1 MLLLF
6 MTAFDK
12 IALATDHVRPFKK
25 PETWNL
31 GGFITVSVVL
41 GVALLAEQ
49 ENEIYAKA

>member
-6 MTAFDK
+6 MTAFAK
-12 IALATDHVRPFKK
+12 IALTTDHVRPFKK